1 MRHHADEERA
11 VALSRAGVRTTRLY
25 TEDSRRYISPLQRR
39 RVHYDTVRIFDVD
52 RSFDTINHRFVPQ
65 SAPSYPSARVYYTI
79 PRWWSLQPLRLAL
92 SVWWRRWRMDI
103 SPVRAWNLS
112 LAGATVF
119 GMIVMAMV
127 YRSFGMPVFATDP
140 AARGVHEGE
149 FSRTAT
155 RVAAERA
162 VTAHAAKLSRAH
174 AISQATIV
182 RDPEEEAF
190 QERARTM
197 VSGYPIEKML
207 PYIFQQDRTVAAYLI
222 AIAKQE
228 SQWGKRVPVLNGKDC
243 YNYWG
248 FRAKRARMGTG
259 GHTCFDSPQDA
270 VETVGRRL
278 HELVYDYRRDT
289 AEKLLIW
296 KCGRSCATHDP
307 QGVARWVAVVDRY
320 YREVRAL
327 SEATDSPAVATV
339 VH

>member
-1 MRHHADEERA
+1 MSETDDPSRWARYRAAISFRRSIVGTAISCGGFLFILGIAPDTMPTPPARTTAVPDRALCAITERSGDTA
-11 VALSRAGVRTTRLY
+11 LALLCASHYAEHSSSRFAQQLRVYLQGYPMAQMAEALS
-25 TEDSRRYISPLQRR
+25 
-39 RVHYDTVRIFDVD
+39 
-52 RSFDTINHRFVPQ
+52 
-65 SAPSYPSARVYYTI
+65 
-79 PRWWSLQPLRLAL
+79 
-92 SVWWRRWRMDI
+92 
-103 SPVRAWNLS
+103 
-112 LAGATVF
+112 
-119 GMIVMAMV
+119 
-127 YRSFGMPVFATDP
+127 
-140 AARGVHEGE
+140 
-149 FSRTAT
+149 
-155 RVAAERA
+155 
-162 VTAHAAKLSRAH
+162 
-174 AISQATIV
+174 
-182 RDPEEEAF
+182 
-190 QERARTM
+190 
-197 VSGYPIEKML
+197 
-207 PYIFQQDRTVAAYLI
+207 QQDRTVAAYLI